1 MQSNFLATHLN
12 ILLVLENTNEI
23 VVLLIC
29 GISLCDYAREFKV
42 STPFSLKAVAMINSL
57 FVALVDF

>member
-1 MQSNFLATHLN
+1 MQSNLLATHLN

-42 STPFSLKAVAMINSL
+42 STHFSLKACSH
-57 FVALVDF
+57 DQ